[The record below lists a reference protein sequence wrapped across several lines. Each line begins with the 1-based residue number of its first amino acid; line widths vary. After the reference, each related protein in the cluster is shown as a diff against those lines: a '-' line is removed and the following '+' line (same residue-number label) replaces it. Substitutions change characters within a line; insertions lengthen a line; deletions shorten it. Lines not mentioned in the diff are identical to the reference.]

1 MGVED
6 KFMMICIVE
15 LILMSIAVF
24 FDYKY
29 KEIPLWIIATS
40 GVISIS
46 EAIFKMT
53 IYEALF
59 AMIPGMIM
67 LIVSWLSKQSM
78 GYGDGLLALSIGLAF
93 GVNKMALGIS
103 VAFFVSGLV
112 SLALLVIKKAKR
124 NDTLPFVPFLF
135 IGMVVSMFA

>member
-1 MGVED
+1 MI
-6 KFMMICIVE
+6 ICIVE
-15 LILMSIAVF
+15 LILMSMAVF

-46 EAIFKMT
+46 EAILKMT

-59 AMIPGMIM
+59 AIIPGMIM

-93 GVNKMALGIS
+93 GVNKMVLGIS